1 MELATYKI
9 GVLYGDGIGPEIVKA
24 TVTVLTEAASQ
35 LENTH
40 FDWVE
45 LPMGWTGIKEYSNPI
60 PEVTKNSLNNCHGWI
75 MGPHDAAAYPKEYQ
89 EKRNPSGEL
98 RHYFDLFA
106 NVRPSKTIEG
116 IRSVVGEADLVI
128 YRENTEGFYPDR
140 NMYTGTGEFMVTP
153 EVAISTGVFTK
164 KAAERIAHAA
174 FKMAMKRRKKV
185 TIVHKANVIKLANG
199 LFVNTCKEVGKQYPE
214 VTIDDFHVDAMA
226 AHLVRRAKDFDVIV
240 TTNMFVDIL
249 SDLAG
254 ELVGSLGLAPSI
266 NASEEK
272 AMAQA
277 AHGSAPDIAGKNIAN
292 PVGEL
297 LSAVMLLDWLA
308 ERHDDHNLIEVA
320 RLVETAMYQTISEGI
335 CTKDL
340 GGTATT
346 TEFTQ
351 GIVQRIS
358 SYKSI
363 KHKSEIELYK

>member
-1 MELATYKI
+1 
-9 GVLYGDGIGPEIVKA
+9 
-24 TVTVLTEAASQ
+24 
-35 LENTH
+35 
-40 FDWVE
+40 
-45 LPMGWTGIKEYSNPI
+45 
-60 PEVTKNSLNNCHGWI
+60 
-75 MGPHDAAAYPKEYQ
+75 
-89 EKRNPSGEL
+89 
-98 RHYFDLFA
+98 
-106 NVRPSKTIEG
+106 
-116 IRSVVGEADLVI
+116 
-128 YRENTEGFYPDR
+128 
-140 NMYTGTGEFMVTP
+140 
-153 EVAISTGVFTK
+153 
-164 KAAERIAHAA
+164 
-174 FKMAMKRRKKV
+174 
-185 TIVHKANVIKLANG
+185 
-199 LFVNTCKEVGKQYPE
+199 
-214 VTIDDFHVDAMA
+214 
-226 AHLVRRAKDFDVIV
+226 
-240 TTNMFVDIL
+240 
-249 SDLAG
+249 
-254 ELVGSLGLAPSI
+254 VGSLGLAPSI